1 MMFVLYMSI
10 GIYNIFCG
18 MAIVVDFV
26 VDSFTIRPPSV
37 SLIWLFWAVRFP
49 RRVIWNRQRG
59 AFWRNVTTTCAG
71 NAAERNVDNCIWA
84 YVSRFLKKM
93 VLI

>member
-1 MMFVLYMSI
+1 MYLNIIARVFGILNMMFVLYMSI

-26 VDSFTIRPPSV
+26 VHSFTIRPPSV

-49 RRVIWNRQRG
+49 RRVIWNR
-59 AFWRNVTTTCAG
+59 
-71 NAAERNVDNCIWA
+71 
-84 YVSRFLKKM
+84 
-93 VLI
+93 

>member
-1 MMFVLYMSI
+1 MYLNIISPVFGILNMTFMLYMSI
-10 GIYNIFCG
+10 SIYNIFCG

-49 RRVIWNRQRG
+49 RRVIWDR
-59 AFWRNVTTTCAG
+59 
-71 NAAERNVDNCIWA
+71 
-84 YVSRFLKKM
+84 
-93 VLI
+93 